1 MCTKIR
7 VFKHRKFV
15 GSSLNEQLALKALK
29 FLTLCDARVLHILT
43 QHLVTV
49 FRSSF
54 SWFVSVQLVQY

>member
-54 SWFVSVQLVQY
+54 S